1 LKIPIIID
9 GRLVQVEQGAMII
22 EAAKK
27 AGIVIPTLCHHEAV
41 KPYGSCRLCMVEIVQ
56 NKQRRLVTSCNSP
69 VDTGG
74 LEVFTDTIRIR
85 QIRRTIIE
93 LLLARC
99 PEVPVLQSMARQIG
113 VESSGFKKKGDKLCI
128 LCGLCVRFCEEV
140 VGVGAIGLANR
151 GTEREVATPFN
162 SGSDVCIGCGS
173 CSYICPTSCIE
184 MVSDKLDP
192 GLRSLIMAPLSLPG
206 CSNNYQC
213 GSCAR
218 DQEFVAGFKQV
229 IVEFRN
235 QPSSGASSGLRC

>member
-1 LKIPIIID
+1 MKVPIIID
-9 GRLVQVEQGAMII
+9 GRMVQVEQGTMII

-27 AGIVIPTLCHHEAV
+27 AGIVIPTLCHHESV

-74 LEVFTDTIRIR
+74 LEVFTDTIQIR
-85 QIRRTIIE
+85 QIRRSIIE

-99 PEVPVLQSMARQIG
+99 PEVPVLQTMARQMG

-151 GTEREVATPFN
+151 GTKREVATPFN
-162 SGSDVCIGCGS
+162 AGSDVCIGCGS
-173 CSYICPTSCIE
+173 CSYICPTDCIE
-184 MVSDKLDP
+184 MIADDESTGRRLVMGSH
-192 GLRSLIMAPLSLPG
+192 SLPP
-206 CSNNYQC
+206 CTEKYQC
-213 GSCAR
+213 PSCAT
-218 DQEFVAGFKQV
+218 DQEFLTDIRQV
-229 IVEFRN
+229 IAEFR
-235 QPSSGASSGLRC
+235 AGLQ